1 MVILSQITN
10 RAINKIVNENANEQ
24 YRWMEFLMLEVITNP
39 KDNGQHQTEII
50 SLVR

>member
-10 RAINKIVNENANEQ
+10 RAINKIVNENVMNNTGGWNFYVGSNYE
-24 YRWMEFLMLEVITNP
+24 P